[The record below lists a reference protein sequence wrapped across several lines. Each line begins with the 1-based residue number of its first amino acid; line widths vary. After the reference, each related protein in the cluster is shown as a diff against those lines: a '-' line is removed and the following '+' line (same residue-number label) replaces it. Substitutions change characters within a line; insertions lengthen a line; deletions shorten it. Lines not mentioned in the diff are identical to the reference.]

1 MEDMMFGQHLRQL
14 RTQASLS
21 LRELASALDVN
32 FTYVSK
38 IELGHVAP
46 PSEELLR
53 KLASVLGPYLD
64 QNPIVLADHL
74 ITLAGKVPSDVAEI
88 LLRNPGVIPFLRAL
102 GSKVWS
108 DDQWRN
114 LAEFS
119 TRSPR

>member
-1 MEDMMFGQHLRQL
+1 MFGQHLRQL

-53 KLASVLGPYLD
+53 KLASVLGPCLD
-64 QNPIVLADHL
+64 QNPIDLADHL
-74 ITLAGKVPSDVAEI
+74 ITLAGKVPSDIAGI
-88 LLRNPGVIPFLRAL
+88 LLRNPGAIHFLRAV

-114 LAEFS
+114 LAEVS
-119 TRSPR
+119 TRSAR